1 MGVHGSRQP
10 PRGRRG
16 GGGGAGRLPARG
28 HEEGGARG
36 ARRRRRCPSGGRRRA
51 VRRGGRD
58 GRRRRGGGDGR
69 RRRGV
74 TARCAT
80 AGRRGRGGRVG
91 GGGTRRR
98 GGRRRGT
105 GGGGR
110 RGWRPRG
117 TRAPGEAAAAVV
129 GGAAHSTQKTKKEK
143 RANRGTACGTGHGP
157 QARCWTRASQRAPHG
172 ARSPPPPPDARRVA
186 LPRGR
191 RRPLPMDTPLGCA
204 LQLARAA
211 VAFGGTDVRCPWAGP
226 CAGRDRGADRSS
238 GPRAGLAA
246 PARAAPPGGLSTSP
260 SGPWSHGGG
269 TRVPPT
275 ARRGGGRDEH
285 GKRGRWPKPGRA
297 RHALTCSSTLAP
309 SGRTR
314 GPSTRTQQPPSIYP
328 A

>member
-1 MGVHGSRQP
+1 MGARAVGAGAAAALVVVAGAGGAPVAHARRARQP
-10 PRGRRG
+10 PRSW
-16 GGGGAGRLPARG
+16 AGRL
-28 HEEGGARG
+28 
-36 ARRRRRCPSGGRRRA
+36 
-51 VRRGGRD
+51 
-58 GRRRRGGGDGR
+58 
-69 RRRGV
+69 
-74 TARCAT
+74 
-80 AGRRGRGGRVG
+80 
-91 GGGTRRR
+91 TRLKK
-98 GGRRRGT
+98 
-105 GGGGR
+105 
-110 RGWRPRG
+110 
-117 TRAPGEAAAAVV
+117 
-129 GGAAHSTQKTKKEK
+129 QKKK

-157 QARCWTRASQRAPHG
+157 QARCWTRASQRAPPHV

-285 GKRGRWPKPGRA
+285 GKEGPLAKARARASCPHLLLDAGTIGADARTVDAHTTASEHLSRMTTGPAVRAIPPSAPTLPSPVANVYAPGGLRRPPAPSLLHPPEFGDAVRAGRA
-297 RHALTCSSTLAP
+297 QGACPLL
-309 SGRTR
+309 
-314 GPSTRTQQPPSIYP
+314 
-328 A
+328 